1 MFHSNVLMNNLKLKI
16 IQDVSSRTWQV
27 YINRKHVKGRA
38 CTKTCNRKRRST
50 GKTSYDGDD
59 DDEAGFQIDA
69 TTKHVH
75 WLVDRDGINLKTIN
89 R

>member
-1 MFHSNVLMNNLKLKI
+1 MLVVELDKY
-16 IQDVSSRTWQV
+16 IQIEKQA
-27 YINRKHVKGRA
+27 KGRA

-69 TTKHVH
+69 TTKHFL
-75 WLVDRDGINLKTIN
+75 WLIDRDGINLKTIN